1 MKRFLLATD
10 LSARSDRALER
21 SLQLAALHKAHLTVL
36 HVIDEDLPHD
46 VQTQLADA
54 AETQIETL
62 LADADRSRAF
72 DISVAVTA
80 GRAHLTIID
89 AAERDGCD
97 LIILGRHRDETTDRP
112 LRGTT
117 MERVLRQGQT
127 PVLVVTDRTDGPYES
142 AMIGVDFSVFSRI
155 AVKAGLALAPGADVH
170 FVHAFQV
177 PFEGFLSGGA
187 MQSEVRRDRETM
199 LSRIVDEE
207 MDILLRETGPDA
219 TANRKLRRVIRS
231 GEVIS
236 VLRSEAARIKPD
248 LMVIGTHGRVGIA
261 HALLGSVAENLLNH
275 PPCDVLAI
283 RAW

>member
-1 MKRFLLATD
+1 LKRFLLATD

-21 SLQLAALHKAHLTVL
+21 SLELAALHNANLTVL
-36 HVIDEDLPHD
+36 HVIDEDLPPE

-62 LADADRSRAF
+62 VAKAALAREF
-72 DISVAVTA
+72 DVSVCVTP
-80 GRAHLTIID
+80 GREHLTIVD
-89 AAERDGCD
+89 AAARDGCD
-97 LIILGRHRDETTDRP
+97 LIILGRHRDESADRP

-127 PVLVVTDRTDGPYES
+127 PVLVVADRTGGPYENV
-142 AMIGVDFSVFSRI
+142 MVGVDFSVFSRI
-155 AVKAGLALAPGADVH
+155 ALKVALAVAPGADFH

-177 PFEGFLSGGA
+177 PFEGFLSGDA
-187 MQSEVRRDRETM
+187 MRSEVSREREAM
-199 LSRIVDEE
+199 LARVVNEE
-207 MDILLRETGPDA
+207 MDILLQGTGPGR
-219 TANRKLRRVIRS
+219 TADPKLHRVIRN

-248 LMVIGTHGRVGIA
+248 LVVIGTHGRVGIA

-275 PPCDVLAI
+275 PPCDVLAVK
-283 RAW
+283 AW

>member
-1 MKRFLLATD
+1 MKRID
-10 LSARSDRALER
+10 LSARSDRALDR

-36 HVIDEDLPHD
+36 HVVDEDLPQE
-46 VQTQLADA
+46 VQRRLADS

-62 LADADRSRAF
+62 VANADGARAF
-72 DISVAVTA
+72 DISVCVTA
-80 GRAHLTIID
+80 GREHLTIID

-97 LIILGRHRDETTDRP
+97 LIILGRHRDESTGRP

-117 MERVLRQGQT
+117 MERVLCQGQT

-142 AMIGVDFSVFSRI
+142 AMVGVDFSVFSRI
-155 AVKAGLALAPGADVH
+155 AVKVGLDLAPGADVH

-177 PFEGFLSGGA
+177 PFEGFLSSGA

-199 LSRIVDEE
+199 LSRIVNGE
-207 MDILLRETGPDA
+207 MDVLLRETGPDA
-219 TANRKLRRVIRS
+219 AEYRKLHRIIRS

-248 LMVIGTHGRVGIA
+248 LIVIGTHGRVGIA

-275 PPCDVLAI
+275 PPCDVLAVK
-283 RAW
+283 AW

>member
-10 LSARSDRALER
+10 LSARSDRALDR
-21 SLQLAALHKAHLTVL
+21 SLQLAALHNAHLTVL
-36 HVIDEDLPHD
+36 HVIDEDLPHE
-46 VQTQLADA
+46 VQIQLADG

-62 LADADRSRAF
+62 VANAGSSRAF
-72 DISVAVTA
+72 DISVCVTA
-80 GRAHLTIID
+80 GREHLTIID

-97 LIILGRHRDETTDRP
+97 LVILGRHRDETTDRP

-127 PVLVVTDRTDGPYES
+127 PVLVVTDRTDGPYEN

-155 AVKAGLALAPGADVH
+155 AVKVGLALAPGADFH

-177 PFEGFLSGGA
+177 PFEGFLSSGA
-187 MQSEVRRDRETM
+187 MRGEVRRDRETM

-207 MDILLRETGPDA
+207 MDGLLREAGPDA
-219 TANRKLRRVIRS
+219 AENRKLHRVIRS
-231 GEVIS
+231 GEVVS
-236 VLRSEAARIKPD
+236 VLRSEAARVRPD

-261 HALLGSVAENLLNH
+261 HALLGSVAENLLNQ
-275 PPCDVLAI
+275 PPCDVLAVK
-283 RAW
+283 AW